1 MTVSV
6 SDAPTIPLIAPG
18 SAAVCLGGSV
28 DLTATSSGQATFSGG
43 GVNIQFTG
51 ALPYPSTISVSGL
64 PTSGVTVRSIQL
76 NGVTHATPDDI
87 DMLLRSLAGTNV
99 VLMSDV
105 GGTNAISNNN
115 YVLQDG
121 SAFFSDN
128 GAIPSG
134 TYRPT
139 NFETTDNYPAP
150 GPGNVTQAN
159 PLLSGFGGNM
169 N

>member
-1 MTVSV
+1 MLFRSFSSTGSPTATFTPAGGSGDYVLRWTISNAPCATTTSEMTVSV

-18 SAAVCLGGSV
+18 SAAICLGGSV

-115 YVLQDG
+115 
-121 SAFFSDN
+121 
-128 GAIPSG
+128 
-134 TYRPT
+134 
-139 NFETTDNYPAP
+139 
-150 GPGNVTQAN
+150 
-159 PLLSGFGGNM
+159 
-169 N
+169 